1 MLSHRNIALPANSSC
16 QHDRSRRSLIDR
28 KGTIE
33 RAVVLSPALY
43 WPRKNSG
50 PRSLVID
57 GLPSIAAAMIGMA
70 FMSVA
75 PWIKSYPRGVRWDAE
90 LTTMPLH
97 QILERSVAKWPDNP
111 VLDFMNK
118 KISYRDLSHLT
129 DQAAR
134 GFQKLGVRPGKHV
147 GLYLPNTP
155 HYVIA
160 FLGVMKAGGTVVN
173 YSPLDA
179 EKVLEHKVDDSETD
193 ILVTLDL
200 KTLYPQMGRLL
211 ERTSLKTLI
220 VGNVAEMT
228 PTPEAVRAH
237 MSNNGE
243 IVTVP
248 KDRKHVTFEEL
259 LNNDGK
265 YVEHPIVDLRESVAV
280 LQYTGGTTGLPKGA
294 MLTHANLS
302 SATAQY
308 VETTH
313 TQPQLLDEGRERI
326 LAVLPPFHIYAL
338 TVNMLLGI
346 RIDAEMILHT
356 RFDAAT
362 VVKDICE
369 KKVTIFPGVPT
380 MYVAII
386 NHPGVEN
393 LDLSSIKW
401 CASGGAPL
409 PLEVQKRFQDISGC
423 RLAEGWG
430 MTETSPTG
438 TFTPLEG
445 AVKPGSCG
453 IPIPGI
459 TIKFADVDDPSR
471 YVALGEKGEICIG
484 GPNVMKGYWKRA
496 DATRETMTKDG
507 LLRTGDVGYM
517 DEDGYIF
524 IVDRTKDM
532 LLCGGFNVYPRLIEE
547 AIYQHPSV
555 EEVIV
560 IGIHDNYRG
569 QSPKAFV
576 KLKANSSTITLDQMK
591 NFLKDKLGKH
601 EMISGLE
608 IREALS
614 RTAVGKLSKKELYDE
629 EAKKRAAQ

>member
-1 MLSHRNIALPANSSC
+1 
-16 QHDRSRRSLIDR
+16 
-28 KGTIE
+28 
-33 RAVVLSPALY
+33 
-43 WPRKNSG
+43 
-50 PRSLVID
+50 
-57 GLPSIAAAMIGMA
+57 
-70 FMSVA
+70 MSAA
-75 PWIKSYPRGVRWDAE
+75 PWIKSYPPGVHWDAE
-90 LTTMPLH
+90 LTTMPL
-97 QILERSVAKWPDNP
+97 QRILMRSATRWPDNP
-111 VLDFMNK
+111 ALDFMDK
-118 KISYRDLSHLT
+118 KISYRDLNSLS
-129 DQAAR
+129 DRAAK
-134 GFQKLGVRPGKHV
+134 GFQTLGVRPGVHV

-160 FLGVMKAGGTVVN
+160 FFGVMKAGGTVVN

-200 KTLYPQMGRLL
+200 KALYPQMGRLL
-211 ERTSLKTLI
+211 GTTRLKTLV

-228 PTPEAVRAH
+228 TSPAAAH
-237 MSNNGE
+237 DKMSQNGE
-243 IVTVP
+243 IASVP
-248 KDRKHVTFEEL
+248 NDGKHLTFEEL
-259 LNNDGK
+259 LKNDGK
-265 YVEHPIVDLRESVAV
+265 YLEHPIPDLHDAIAV

-308 VETTH
+308 IETTH

-346 RIDAEMILHT
+346 RIGAELILHT
-356 RFDAAT
+356 RFDAAA

-369 KKVTIFPGVPT
+369 KKVTVFPGVPT

-409 PLEVQKRFQDISGC
+409 PLEVQNCFEDISGC

-438 TFTPLEG
+438 TFTPLDG

-459 TIKFADVDDPSR
+459 TIKFADVDNPSR
-471 YVALGEKGEICIG
+471 YVGLGEKGEICIG

-496 DATRETMTKDG
+496 DATKETMTGDG
-507 LLRTGDVGYM
+507 FLRTGDVGYM
-517 DEDGYIF
+517 DEDGYVF

-532 LLCGGFNVYPRLIEE
+532 LLCGGFNVYPRIIEE
-547 AIYQHPSV
+547 AIYQHPSI

-560 IGIHDNYRG
+560 IGIRDDYRG

-576 KLKANSSTITLDQMK
+576 KLKVNSDTITLDQMK
-591 NFLKDKLGKH
+591 DFLRDRLGKH

-608 IREALS
+608 IREALP
-614 RTAVGKLSKKELYDE
+614 RTPVGKLSKKELYDE
-629 EAKKRAAQ
+629 EAKKQNAQ

>member
-1 MLSHRNIALPANSSC
+1 
-16 QHDRSRRSLIDR
+16 
-28 KGTIE
+28 
-33 RAVVLSPALY
+33 
-43 WPRKNSG
+43 
-50 PRSLVID
+50 
-57 GLPSIAAAMIGMA
+57 
-70 FMSVA
+70 MSVA

-90 LTTMPLH
+90 LMTMPVQ
-97 QILERSVAKWPDNP
+97 QILERSAAKWPDNP
-111 VLDFMNK
+111 ALDFMNK
-118 KISYRDLSHLT
+118 KILYRELNDLANR
-129 DQAAR
+129 AAK
-134 GFQKLGVRPGKHV
+134 GFQKLGVRPGVHV

-160 FLGVMKAGGTVVN
+160 FFGVMKAGGTVVN

-200 KTLYPQMGRLL
+200 KALYPQMGRLL
-211 ERTSLKTLI
+211 GTTRLKILV

-228 PTPEAVRAH
+228 PAPEAVGAQ
-237 MSNNGE
+237 MSHNGE
-243 IVTVP
+243 TVTVP
-248 KDRKHVTFEEL
+248 KDSRHVTFDEF
-259 LNNDGK
+259 LNNDGE
-265 YVEHPIVDLRESVAV
+265 YVAFPIADLRESVAV

-313 TQPQLLDEGRERI
+313 TQPPLLDEGRERI

-338 TVNMLLGI
+338 TVNMLMGV
-346 RIDAEMILHT
+346 RIGAELILHT
-356 RFDAAT
+356 RFDAAA
-362 VVKDICE
+362 VVKDISE
-369 KKVTIFPGVPT
+369 KKVTVFPGVPT
-380 MYVAII
+380 MYVAIN

-471 YVALGEKGEICIG
+471 YVGLGEKGEICIG

-496 DATRETMTKDG
+496 DATKETMTKDG
-507 LLRTGDVGYM
+507 FLRTGDVGYM
-517 DEDGYIF
+517 DEDGYVF

-532 LLCGGFNVYPRLIEE
+532 LLCGGFNVYPRIIEE
-547 AIYQHPSV
+547 AIYQHPGI

-560 IGIHDNYRG
+560 VGIHDDYRG

-576 KLKANSSTITLDQMK
+576 KLKANASAVTLEQMK
-591 NFLKDKLGKH
+591 DFLKDKLGKH
-601 EMISGLE
+601 EMISALE
-608 IREALS
+608 IRDALP

-629 EAKKRAAQ
+629 EAGKRIAPK

>member
-1 MLSHRNIALPANSSC
+1 MTL
-16 QHDRSRRSLIDR
+16 
-28 KGTIE
+28 
-33 RAVVLSPALY
+33 
-43 WPRKNSG
+43 
-50 PRSLVID
+50 
-57 GLPSIAAAMIGMA
+57 MA
-70 FMSVA
+70 VA

-90 LTTMPLH
+90 LATMPLH
-97 QILERSVAKWPDNP
+97 QILERSAAKWPDNP
-111 VLDFMNK
+111 ALDFMNR

-129 DQAAR
+129 DRAAK
-134 GFQKLGVRPGKHV
+134 GFQKLGVRPGIHV

-160 FLGVMKAGGTVVN
+160 FFGVMKAGGTVVN

-200 KTLYPQMGRLL
+200 KALYPQMGRLL
-211 ERTSLKTLI
+211 ETTKLKTLV

-228 PTPEAVRAH
+228 TAPEAVRAH

-243 IVTVP
+243 IVAVP
-248 KDRKHVTFEEL
+248 NDRKHVTFEEL

-265 YVEHPIVDLRESVAV
+265 YVGHPFADLRESVAV

-302 SATAQY
+302 SATEQY
-308 VETTH
+308 VETTR

-346 RIDAEMILHT
+346 RIGAEMILHT
-356 RFDAAT
+356 RFDTAA
-362 VVKDICE
+362 VVRDICE
-369 KKVTIFPGVPT
+369 KKATIFPGVPT

-409 PLEVQKRFQDISGC
+409 PLEVQKRFQEISGC

-471 YVALGEKGEICIG
+471 YVSLGEKGEICIG

-507 LLRTGDVGYM
+507 FLRTGDVGYM

-560 IGIHDNYRG
+560 IGIHDDYRG

-576 KLKANSSTITLDQMK
+576 KVKANSGMVTLEQMK
-591 NFLKDKLGKH
+591 DFLKDKLGKH
-601 EMISGLE
+601 EMISSLE
-608 IREALS
+608 IREALP
-614 RTAVGKLSKKELYDE
+614 RTAVGKFSKKELYDE
-629 EAKKRAAQ
+629 EAKKRTTQ

>member
-1 MLSHRNIALPANSSC
+1 
-16 QHDRSRRSLIDR
+16 
-28 KGTIE
+28 
-33 RAVVLSPALY
+33 
-43 WPRKNSG
+43 
-50 PRSLVID
+50 
-57 GLPSIAAAMIGMA
+57 
-70 FMSVA
+70 
-75 PWIKSYPRGVRWDAE
+75 
-90 LTTMPLH
+90 
-97 QILERSVAKWPDNP
+97 
-111 VLDFMNK
+111 
-118 KISYRDLSHLT
+118 
-129 DQAAR
+129 
-134 GFQKLGVRPGKHV
+134 
-147 GLYLPNTP
+147 
-155 HYVIA
+155 
-160 FLGVMKAGGTVVN
+160 MKAGGTVVN

-179 EKVLEHKVDDSETD
+179 ERVLEHKVDDSETD

-200 KTLYPQMGRLL
+200 KALYPQMGRLL
-211 ERTSLKTLI
+211 GTTRLKTLV

-228 PTPEAVRAH
+228 TAPEAVRAQ
-237 MSNNGE
+237 MSHNGE
-243 IVTVP
+243 TVMVP
-248 KDRKHVTFEEL
+248 KDSKHVTFDEL
-259 LNNDGK
+259 VNNNGE
-265 YVEHPIVDLRESVAV
+265 YVAFPIADLRKSVAV

-308 VETTH
+308 IETTH
-313 TQPQLLDEGRERI
+313 TEPQLLDEGYERI
-326 LAVLPPFHIYAL
+326 LPPPPFHIYAL
-338 TVNMLLGI
+338 TVNMLMGM
-346 RIDAEMILHT
+346 RIGAELILHT
-356 RFDAAT
+356 RFDTAA
-362 VVKDICE
+362 VVKDISE
-369 KKVTIFPGVPT
+369 KKVTVFPGVPT

-471 YVALGEKGEICIG
+471 YVGVGEKGEICIG

-496 DATRETMTKDG
+496 DATKEAMTKDG
-507 LLRTGDVGYM
+507 FLRTGDVGYM
-517 DEDGYIF
+517 DEDGYVF

-532 LLCGGFNVYPRLIEE
+532 LLCGEYNVYPRIIEE
-547 AIYQHPSV
+547 AIYQHPGI

-560 IGIHDNYRG
+560 VGIHDDYRG
-569 QSPKAFV
+569 IAKGVREAQGQLRRRHAR
-576 KLKANSSTITLDQMK
+576 ANEGFS
-591 NFLKDKLGKH
+591 KDKLGKH
-601 EMISGLE
+601 EMISALE
-608 IREALS
+608 IRDALP

-629 EAKKRAAQ
+629 EARKHVAQK

>member
-1 MLSHRNIALPANSSC
+1 MP
-16 QHDRSRRSLIDR
+16 
-28 KGTIE
+28 
-33 RAVVLSPALY
+33 
-43 WPRKNSG
+43 
-50 PRSLVID
+50 
-57 GLPSIAAAMIGMA
+57 
-70 FMSVA
+70 VA

-90 LTTMPLH
+90 LMTMPVQ
-97 QILERSVAKWPDNP
+97 QILERSAAKWPDNP
-111 VLDFMNK
+111 ALDFMNK
-118 KISYRDLSHLT
+118 KILYRELNDLANR
-129 DQAAR
+129 AAK
-134 GFQKLGVRPGKHV
+134 GFQKLGVRPGVHV

-160 FLGVMKAGGTVVN
+160 FFGVMKAGGTVVN

-179 EKVLEHKVDDSETD
+179 KKVLEHKVDDSETD
-193 ILVTLDL
+193 ILVTLNL
-200 KTLYPQMGRLL
+200 KALYPQMGRLL
-211 ERTSLKTLI
+211 GTTRLKTLV
-220 VGNVAEMT
+220 VGNLAEMT
-228 PTPEAVRAH
+228 PAPEAVRAQ
-237 MSNNGE
+237 MSHDGETVAVPKDSKHVAFDELVNNNGE
-243 IVTVP
+243 YAA
-248 KDRKHVTFEEL
+248 F
-259 LNNDGK
+259 
-265 YVEHPIVDLRESVAV
+265 PIADLRESVAV

-338 TVNMLLGI
+338 TVNMLMGM
-346 RIDAEMILHT
+346 RIGAELILHT
-356 RFDAAT
+356 RFDAAA
-362 VVKDICE
+362 VVKDISE
-369 KKVTIFPGVPT
+369 KKVTVFPGVPT

-386 NHPGVEN
+386 NYPGVEN

-409 PLEVQKRFQDISGC
+409 PLEVPKRFQEISGC

-438 TFTPLEG
+438 TFTPLGEV
-445 AVKPGSCG
+445 VKPGSCG

-471 YVALGEKGEICIG
+471 YVGPGEKGEICIG
-484 GPNVMKGYWKRA
+484 GPNVMRGYWKRA
-496 DATRETMTKDG
+496 DATKETMTEDG
-507 LLRTGDVGYM
+507 FLRTGDIGYM
-517 DEDGYIF
+517 DEDGYVF

-532 LLCGGFNVYPRLIEE
+532 LLCGGFNVYPRIIEE
-547 AIYQHPSV
+547 AIHQHPSI

-560 IGIHDNYRG
+560 IGIHDDYRG

-576 KLKANSSTITLDQMK
+576 KLKTNSSAVTLEQMK
-591 NFLKDKLGKH
+591 DFLKDKLGKH
-601 EMISGLE
+601 EMISALE
-608 IREALS
+608 LRDALP

-629 EAKKRAAQ
+629 EDRKRVAQK

>member
-1 MLSHRNIALPANSSC
+1 
-16 QHDRSRRSLIDR
+16 
-28 KGTIE
+28 
-33 RAVVLSPALY
+33 
-43 WPRKNSG
+43 
-50 PRSLVID
+50 
-57 GLPSIAAAMIGMA
+57 
-70 FMSVA
+70 MSAA
-75 PWIKSYPRGVRWDAE
+75 PWIKSYPPGVRWDAD
-90 LTTMPLH
+90 LPTMPLA
-97 QILERSVAKWPDNP
+97 QILERSAARWPDNHA
-111 VLDFMNK
+111 LDFMNK
-118 KISYRDLSHLT
+118 KTSYRELSKLS
-129 DQAAR
+129 DRAAK
-134 GFQKLGVRPGKHV
+134 GFQKLGVRPGVHV

-160 FLGVMKAGGTVVN
+160 FFGVMKAGGTIVN

-200 KTLYPQMGRLL
+200 KALYPQMGRLL
-211 ERTSLKTLI
+211 GTTRLKHLV

-228 PTPEAVRAH
+228 PAPAAVRDQ
-237 MSNNGE
+237 MLKSGE
-243 IVTVP
+243 IAIIP
-248 KDRKHVTFEEL
+248 NDGKHVSFEQL
-259 LNNDGK
+259 LENDGK
-265 YVEHPIVDLRESVAV
+265 YVEHPIDLREAIAV

-313 TQPQLLDEGRERI
+313 TQPQLLDEGHERI

-338 TVNMLLGI
+338 TVNMLMGL
-346 RIDAEMILHT
+346 RIGAELILHT
-356 RFDAAT
+356 RFDAAA

-369 KKVTIFPGVPT
+369 KKVTVFPGVPT

-386 NHPGVEN
+386 NYPGVEN

-438 TFTPLEG
+438 TFTPLAG

-459 TIKFADVDDPSR
+459 TIKFADVDNPSR
-471 YVALGEKGEICIG
+471 YVGPGEKGEICIG

-496 DATRETMTKDG
+496 DATKETMTEDG
-507 LLRTGDVGYM
+507 FLRTGDVGYM
-517 DEDGYIF
+517 DDDGYVF

-532 LLCGGFNVYPRLIEE
+532 LLCGGFNVYPRIIEE
-547 AIYQHPSV
+547 AIYQHPGI

-560 IGIHDNYRG
+560 IGIHDDYRG

-576 KLKANSSTITLDQMK
+576 KLKADSSAITLEQMK
-591 NFLKDKLGKH
+591 DFLKDKLGKH
-601 EMISGLE
+601 EMISAME
-608 IREALS
+608 IRDSLPK
-614 RTAVGKLSKKELYDE
+614 TAVGKLSKKELYDE
-629 EAKKRAAQ
+629 EARKRDAQDRTS